1 MAVNVYSTSVCSDNL
16 SRHDML
22 AWINESLQ
30 INLTKIEL
38 LCSGNWQVMDGT
50 TAFVLALLHKVEIA
64 YMVRENEIKSFN

>member
-38 LCSGNWQVMDGT
+38 LCSGEWQGMDGT
-50 TAFVLALLHKVEIA
+50 NAIVLALHHTADCLYLSKL
-64 YMVRENEIKSFN
+64 K

>member
-1 MAVNVYSTSVCSDNL
+1 
-16 SRHDML
+16 ML